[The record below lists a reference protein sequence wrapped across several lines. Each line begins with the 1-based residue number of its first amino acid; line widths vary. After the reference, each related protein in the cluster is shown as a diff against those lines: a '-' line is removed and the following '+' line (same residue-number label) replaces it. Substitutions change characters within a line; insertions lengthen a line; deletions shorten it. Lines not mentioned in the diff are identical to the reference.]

1 MKKSIKLKDLKVQS
15 FVTSLEKGEKQ
26 TVKGGARTIV
36 CDDRSWLCNGFSQG
50 ARVCSQDS
58 C

>member
-1 MKKSIKLKDLKVQS
+1 MKKNIKLSDLKVQS

-26 TVKGGARTIV
+26 TVKGGVKTKQ
-36 CDDRSWLCNGFSQG
+36 CLESMFCNDISQG